1 MNNKNDPKEV
11 LKNLNAQV
19 PQAKHGLN
27 YYFSFF
33 LLVFAIPLFVI
44 LEFIYPAA
52 GGWTV
57 FDLVFVLILLALAA
71 YGLYKEFQNTKKV
84 PIWLSVIGVISG
96 IVITIVAVFI
106 NMLR

>member
-1 MNNKNDPKEV
+1 MSNKNNSKKV
-11 LKNLNAQV
+11 LNNLNSQI

-33 LLVFAIPLFVI
+33 LIVFAIPLFVI
-44 LEFIYPAA
+44 LEFFYPAA

-57 FDLVFVLILLALAA
+57 FDLVFVFILLALAA

-84 PIWLSVIGVISG
+84 PIWLSVIGGISG
-96 IVITIVAVFI
+96 LVIAIVTLFI